1 MNCPQARFLLY
12 AHFDRELTRKDADE
26 LSRHL
31 ATCSPCAAR
40 AGSAR
45 GLAKVLRSRLDR
57 AAAPERLRSKL
68 QRFPY
73 FPEPM
78 RPRASSYYAFAATLA
93 LLVVPL
99 VTDDRAAV
107 RRPEAPAAS
116 SQVNVVNAIEA
127 PLALVSKRMTGTFVC
142 VQCEMRQE
150 AGYPPVPG
158 HTHIPGFCAD
168 NGEIWR
174 LMTRAEPGFND
185 PELGRAATLEGTAFP
200 RSGYLRANRVGY

>member
-12 AHFDRELTRKDADE
+12 AHFDRELSRKDADE

-31 ATCSPCAAR
+31 AVCGPCAAR
-40 AGSAR
+40 ADSAR

-57 AAAPERLRSKL
+57 ASAPERLRSKL

-73 FPEPM
+73 FPQPM
-78 RPRASSYYAFAATLA
+78 RPRASSYYVFAATLA

-99 VTDDRAAV
+99 VTDDRAV
-107 RRPEAPAAS
+107 SNRPKAAPA
-116 SQVNVVNAIEA
+116 SQVNVLDAAEA

-150 AGYPPVPG
+150 AGFPPVPG

-174 LMTRAEPGFND
+174 LMTRAEPGFDD

-200 RSGYLRANRVGY
+200 QSGYLRANRVGY

>member
-1 MNCPQARFLLY
+1 
-12 AHFDRELTRKDADE
+12 
-26 LSRHL
+26 
-31 ATCSPCAAR
+31 
-40 AGSAR
+40 
-45 GLAKVLRSRLDR
+45 LRSRLDR

-68 QRFPY
+68 QGVPY
-73 FPEPM
+73 FPQPM
-78 RPRASSYYAFAATLA
+78 RPRASSYYVFAATLA

-99 VTDDRAAV
+99 VTDDRAASI
-107 RRPEAPAAS
+107 RPAA
-116 SQVNVVNAIEA
+116 QATPLLNVVAAGEA

-150 AGYPPVPG
+150 AGYPAVAG

-174 LMTRAEPGFND
+174 LMTRAEPGFDD

-200 RSGYLRANRVGY
+200 QSGYLRANRVGY

>member
-57 AAAPERLRSKL
+57 APAPERLRSKL

-107 RRPEAPAAS
+107 RGPGAPAAS
-116 SQVNVVNAIEA
+116 SQVNVVDATEA

-174 LMTRAEPGFND
+174 LMTRAEPGFDD